1 LKSFIGVKLLNI
13 LHVTNRCPK
22 RVKAL
27 SAWRE
32 LQRMASVKHH
42 FRVTIPF
49 GENYMT
55 IHKKFSL
62 LLGSVFAMA
71 FAAAVFAQVDVPRET
86 KAIVYPLDENVIVR
100 FRGTTR
106 FPRMKGEAKVERT
119 SKNGT
124 EIELSVSKMPRPFEL
139 GAGYAT
145 YVLWAISPN
154 GQIDNLGEI
163 RRRGFFEFD
172 STIKVT
178 TPLQNF
184 ALIVT
189 AEPHFLVSRP
199 SRAIMLENY
208 TAYSRNGSPLTTSTS
223 IQYFGNSSDYFND
236 ARTPEIA
243 DVDYRRTP
251 TSVLQAK
258 QAVALARYSGA
269 DRDANEELTEAE
281 NLLKNAE
288 AAFQA
293 GRDEDYV
300 DIAARKAISS
310 AVKAEATAN
319 VRKEAREKRNE
330 KLRQD
335 AELRQ
340 AENKYSEA
348 LDDMDGL
355 RTELS
360 RETRAREL
368 AERDALNY
376 SNQVKQLTSEVS
388 RLRNELQNAKVQLA
402 TAEAGKKAL
411 EDERERDKKL
421 QMVKANVPVLKK
433 SLERF
438 GTVQETETGLVLTV
452 PENFWSG
459 IRVSSFAASAET
471 KLNWLSEVIESS
483 PNYRILV
490 ESHTDDRGDP
500 DELQTLTNER
510 ARAVAD
516 KLISLGVNATRL
528 EVRGLGGTFPV
539 APNNTRA
546 NRAKNRRL
554 EIKFVL
560 DAS

>member
-1 LKSFIGVKLLNI
+1 
-13 LHVTNRCPK
+13 
-22 RVKAL
+22 
-27 SAWRE
+27 
-32 LQRMASVKHH
+32 
-42 FRVTIPF
+42 
-49 GENYMT
+49 MT
-55 IHKKFSL
+55 IYKKLSL
-62 LLGSVFAMA
+62 LLSSVFVLTC
-71 FAAAVFAQVDVPRET
+71 AAAVFAQVDVPRET
-86 KAIVYPLDENVIVR
+86 KAITYPLDESATVQ

-106 FPRMKGEAKVERT
+106 FPRMKGQADVERT
-119 SKNGT
+119 KKNGT
-124 EIELSVSKMPRPFEL
+124 EVSLSVSKMPRPFEL

-163 RRRGFFEFD
+163 KRRGFFEFD

-178 TPLQNF
+178 TPLQTF

-189 AEPHFLVSRP
+189 AEPHFLVTRP

-208 TAYSRNGSPLTTSTS
+208 NAYTRSGSPLTTATS

-258 QAVALARYSGA
+258 QAVALARFAGA
-269 DRDANEELTEAE
+269 ERDARDEFTEAE
-281 NLLKNAE
+281 NLLQNAE
-288 AAFQA
+288 TAWQA
-293 GRDEDYV
+293 GREEEYV

-330 KLRQD
+330 KLKQD

-348 LDDMDGL
+348 LNDLDGL
-355 RTELS
+355 KSELT

-376 SNQVKQLTSEVS
+376 SNQVKQLTAEVN
-388 RLRNELQNAKVQLA
+388 RLRKEVQDARVQLA
-402 TAEAGKKAL
+402 TVEASKRAL
-411 EDERERDKKL
+411 EAEKDREKL
-421 QMVKANVPVLKK
+421 LQQLKADLPVLKK

-438 GTVQETETGLVLTV
+438 GKVTETETGLLLTI
-452 PENFWSG
+452 PESLWSG
-459 IRVSSFAASAET
+459 IRVSSFAESAET
-471 KLNWLSEVIESS
+471 KLTWLGEVISSS
-483 PNYRILV
+483 PNYRVMI
-490 ESHTDDRGDP
+490 ESHTDDRGTP

-510 ARAVAD
+510 VRAITD
-516 KLISLGVNATRL
+516 KLISLGVNESRL
-528 EVRGLGGTFPV
+528 ESRGLGGTFPV
-539 APNNTRA
+539 VPNNTRA
-546 NRAKNRRL
+546 NRAKNRRV
-554 EIKFVL
+554 EVKFILNV
-560 DAS
+560 S